1 MSHFTQEAP
10 DHGES
15 QDESSTGESRAPR
28 VGWFFSDLVWVEPS
42 REEDAPDARDGS
54 R

>member
-1 MSHFTQEAP
+1 MSHLTQEAP
-10 DHGES
+10 DHGET
-15 QDESSTGESRAPR
+15 QDESTGESRALR
-28 VGWFFSDLVWVEPS
+28 VGWFFSDVVWVEPS